1 MRPSEVFEDVAE
13 HPAGPAA
20 TQTVTWTILAF
31 LAAFS
36 ILSYVALLILDWL
49 AWS

>member
-1 MRPSEVFEDVAE
+1 VTAKS
-13 HPAGPAA
+13 
-20 TQTVTWTILAF
+20 VTWTILAF
-31 LAAFS
+31 LVAFS

>member
-1 MRPSEVFEDVAE
+1 VTAK
-13 HPAGPAA
+13 
-20 TQTVTWTILAF
+20 TVTWTILAF